1 MHPDQ
6 LAIKEVYSK
15 VLAHTDWQNKT
26 ISPDF
31 RIMVWSKFKID
42 QTADLNAI
50 KDKIE
55 RRFEI
60 LLPLVDMDMLI
71 IHNL

>member
-1 MHPDQ
+1 
-6 LAIKEVYSK
+6 
-15 VLAHTDWQNKT
+15 
-26 ISPDF
+26 
-31 RIMVWSKFKID
+31 MVWSKFKID
-42 QTADLNAI
+42 QTNDLNAT

-71 IHNL
+71 LNNLD

>member
-1 MHPDQ
+1 
-6 LAIKEVYSK
+6 
-15 VLAHTDWQNKT
+15 
-26 ISPDF
+26 
-31 RIMVWSKFKID
+31 MVWSKFKID
-42 QTADLNAI
+42 QTSDLNAI

-71 IHNL
+71 INNLE